1 MTPPLAT
8 QARWVL
14 HRHGWAALAGVLAL
28 VLAVGLDMGTRE
40 LLAQTQAQERAQ
52 ERAFQA
58 RLQRERERPDPAA
71 EQAARLAELQRD
83 LPDAAA
89 ALQVLPLIH
98 RAAQAHGVVLAS
110 GEYRLLPEG
119 KAGNLARYQITL
131 PASGS
136 YPALRAWTAEVLNA
150 QPSLAMEELSLSRP
164 TPGETTL
171 QARVR
176 WSLYLKAR

>member
-28 VLAVGLDMGTRE
+28 VLAVGLDMATRE
-40 LLAQTQAQERAQ
+40 LLAQTQAQE
-52 ERAFQA
+52 QA
-58 RLQRERERPDPAA
+58 HQTRLQRERERPDPAA

-119 KAGNLARYQITL
+119 KAGTLARYQITL

-164 TPGETTL
+164 TSGETTL

>member
-28 VLAVGLDMGTRE
+28 ATAVGLD
-40 LLAQTQAQERAQ
+40 LLNRDLVEQTQALERAHR
-52 ERAFQA
+52 E
-58 RLQRERERPDPAA
+58 RLQRERQRPDPAA
-71 EQAARLAELQRD
+71 EQARRLADLQRD

-89 ALQVLPLIH
+89 ALQALPLIH
-98 RAAQAHGVVLAS
+98 SAAQAHGVALAS

-119 KAGNLARYQITL
+119 KAGQLARYQISL
-131 PASGS
+131 PATGS

-164 TPGETTL
+164 TSGETTL

-176 WSLYLKAR
+176 WSLSLKAR

>member
-28 VLAVGLDMGTRE
+28 VLAVGLDMATRE
-40 LLAQTQAQERAQ
+40 LLAQTQAQ

-119 KAGNLARYQITL
+119 KAGTLARYQITL

>member
-1 MTPPLAT
+1 LTPPLAT

-28 VLAVGLDMGTRE
+28 VLAVGLDMATRE
-40 LLAQTQAQERAQ
+40 LLAQTQAQELAHQ
-52 ERAFQA
+52 T

-119 KAGNLARYQITL
+119 KAGTLARYQITL

-164 TPGETTL
+164 TSGETTL

>member
-28 VLAVGLDMGTRE
+28 VLAVGLDMATRE
-40 LLAQTQAQERAQ
+40 LLAQTQAQE
-52 ERAFQA
+52 QA
-58 RLQRERERPDPAA
+58 HQTRLQRERERPDPAA

-119 KAGNLARYQITL
+119 KAGTLARYQITL

-150 QPSLAMEELSLSRP
+150 QPSLTMEELSLSRP

>member
-28 VLAVGLDMGTRE
+28 VLAVGLDMATRE
-40 LLAQTQAQERAQ
+40 LLAQTQAQELAHQ
-52 ERAFQA
+52 T

-119 KAGNLARYQITL
+119 KAGTLARYQITL

-164 TPGETTL
+164 TSGETTL

>member
-28 VLAVGLDMGTRE
+28 VLAVGLDMATRE
-40 LLAQTQAQERAQ
+40 LLAQTQAQE
-52 ERAFQA
+52 QA
-58 RLQRERERPDPAA
+58 HQTRLQRERERPDPAA

-119 KAGNLARYQITL
+119 KAGTLARYQITL

>member
-28 VLAVGLDMGTRE
+28 VLAVGLDMATRE
-40 LLAQTQAQERAQ
+40 LLAQTQAQE
-52 ERAFQA
+52 QA
-58 RLQRERERPDPAA
+58 HQTRLQRERERPDPAA
-71 EQAARLAELQRD
+71 EQVARLAELQRD

-119 KAGNLARYQITL
+119 KAGTLARYQITL

-164 TPGETTL
+164 TSGETTL

>member
-28 VLAVGLDMGTRE
+28 VLAVGLDMATRE
-40 LLAQTQAQERAQ
+40 LLAQTQAQE
-52 ERAFQA
+52 QA
-58 RLQRERERPDPAA
+58 HQTRLQRERERPDPAA

-89 ALQVLPLIH
+89 ALQALPLIH